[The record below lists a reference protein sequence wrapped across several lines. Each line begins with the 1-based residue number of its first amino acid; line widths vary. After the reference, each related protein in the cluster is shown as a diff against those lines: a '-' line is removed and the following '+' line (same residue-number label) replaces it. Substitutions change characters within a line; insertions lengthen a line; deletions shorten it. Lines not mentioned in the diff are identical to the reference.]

1 MKFYNI
7 ERKLFVVHIM
17 NIIFQMQRRWCID
30 ATNFSQDYEWEA
42 AELVQILYSMT
53 FFHIQELS
61 VLLSIKYFWLG
72 E

>member
-42 AELVQILYSMT
+42 AELGLK
-53 FFHIQELS
+53 FLS
-61 VLLSIKYFWLG
+61 LFNDLFSYPGAFCPSVN
-72 E
+72 